1 MAYTVTVTSPM
12 KKAERI
18 SRSLG
23 IYAGKCDISAYAT
36 ADLAEITAITK
47 FFVDVAHTGAVNVK
61 MAKGVLS
68 CIANGP
74 SDNGHIFEWNAT
86 GGYFECFKPSG
97 VPVASGST
105 TITIGTSA
113 GGVAVLW
120 DSANNR
126 FQCTTN
132 SGTITTTIVGTT
144 SAAVV
149 ATQMAGD
156 AGEITFTAIGFIR

>member
-12 KKAERI
+12 KHAERI

-23 IYAGKCDISAYAT
+23 VYAGKCDISAYAT

-47 FFVDVAHTGAVNVK
+47 YFVDVAHTGAVNAKV
-61 MAKGVLS
+61 AKGVLS
-68 CIANGP
+68 CVANGP

-97 VPVASGST
+97 VPVASGGITINAGTTGTSVFFDPANSKFYST
-105 TITIGTSA
+105 TGGT
-113 GGVAVLW
+113 VTE
-120 DSANNR
+120 
-126 FQCTTN
+126 F
-132 SGTITTTIVGTT
+132 VGTT
-144 SAAVV
+144 CAAVV

>member
-1 MAYTVTVTSPM
+1 MAYTTTVTSPM

-23 IYAGKCDISAYAT
+23 VYVGKCDISVYAV
-36 ADLAEITAITK
+36 ADVAEITAITK
-47 FFVDVAHTGAVNVK
+47 MFVDVGHTGAVNAK
-61 MAKGVLS
+61 FAKGVLS
-68 CIANGP
+68 CTPSGP

-97 VPVASGST
+97 IPVASGTT

-113 GGVAVLW
+113 GGTAVLW

-144 SAAVV
+144 SAAVA